1 MRFVLSSVLAIHWMA
16 IFAMLAIV
24 STAEPAR
31 GGLAAFELL
40 GIAVT
45 HPGVSE
51 HGELAAILTLG
62 FALVTVLFLWTLLT
76 SFFGRDAEAEEV
88 SRFAFAGAVIA
99 LTALSV
105 VGVVHGA
112 TGLFVTVGTLLV
124 ALVASYLAI
133 FAERWLAMPDEHA
146 AESVND
152 AKAMAAGAAHNAV
165 LARLSGRTPG
175 SPEQRR

>member
-16 IFAMLAIV
+16 IFAMLAVV
-24 STAEPAR
+24 STVEPAR

-40 GIAVT
+40 GITVA
-45 HPGVSE
+45 HSGISE

-76 SFFGRDAEAEEV
+76 SFFGRDAETEEV

-105 VGVVHGA
+105 VGVMHGA
-112 TGLFVTVGTLLV
+112 SGLFVTIGTLLV
-124 ALVASYLAI
+124 ALVVSYLAI
-133 FAERWLAMPDEHA
+133 FAERWSATPVEHA
-146 AESVND
+146 VDSSND
-152 AKAMAAGAAHNAV
+152 VKAMAAGAAHNAM
-165 LARLSGRTPG
+165 LARLSGRDG
-175 SPEQRR
+175 GGLRR